1 MNSMERQKDR
11 TQKDEFLR
19 LASVQNATGDE
30 SRHNSRKN
38 EGTKPKQKH
47 PVVDVTGDE
56 SLTP

>member
-19 LASVQNATGDE
+19 LASVQNATGDQ

-38 EGTKPKQKH
+38 EGMKPKQNH
-47 PVVDVTGDE
+47 PVVDVAGDE
-56 SLTP
+56 SKV